1 MKVQFSD
8 NAFMPGPRAFAA
20 EPSPAVKDFAGALA
34 KASTTKG
41 ADPTQVAEKV
51 KKTAE
56 TVTKTTGGGD
66 VKQTVTVDK
75 TPADKVAD
83 KVAAAP
89 KGERTRDIPGHAY
102 DEIVAGPRNGMMLN
116 DSGNARDGKAFTR
129 VERDGRAF
137 HIYGTGKDRKIFEV
151 AFHDDD
157 SKKASKTTPTTPTA
171 RTGATVAKP

>member
-8 NAFMPGPRAFAA
+8 NAFMPGPRAFGA
-20 EPSPAVKDFAGALA
+20 EQSPAAKNFANVLA
-34 KASTTKG
+34 KASTTKD
-41 ADPTQVAEKV
+41 ADTTKAADKV
-51 KKTAE
+51 RKTAE

-75 TPADKVAD
+75 TPAT
-83 KVAAAP
+83 AAP
-89 KGERTRDIPGHAY
+89 KGERTKDLPGHAY

-116 DSGNARDGKAFTR
+116 DSGNARDGRAFTR

-137 HIYGTGKDRKIFEV
+137 HIYGTGKDRRIFEV
-151 AFHDDD
+151 ALQDDD
-157 SKKASKTTPTTPTA
+157 SKKASKTTPTA

>member
-8 NAFMPGPRAFAA
+8 NAFLPGPRAFAA
-20 EPSPAVKDFAGALA
+20 EPSPAAKDFAGALA

-41 ADPTQVAEKV
+41 ADPSQVAEKV

-75 TPADKVAD
+75 TPVDKAP
-83 KVAAAP
+83 AGP
-89 KGERTRDIPGHAY
+89 KGERTKDIPGHAY

-151 AFHDDD
+151 AFQDDD
-157 SKKASKTTPTTPTA
+157 SKKASKTTSTA
-171 RTGATVAKP
+171 RTGATGAKP